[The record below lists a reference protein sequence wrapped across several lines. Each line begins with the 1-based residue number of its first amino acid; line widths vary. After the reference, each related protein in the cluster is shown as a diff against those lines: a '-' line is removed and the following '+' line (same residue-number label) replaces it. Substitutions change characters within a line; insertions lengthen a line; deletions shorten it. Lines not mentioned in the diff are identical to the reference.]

1 MHWQSL
7 PLSRPAR
14 QSAEIMA
21 KVDRMRIQGKE
32 RITAGSHNPP
42 CRRAGLVGNLSLRRH
57 ALGAEQV
64 PHCLEDCNGL
74 VAISKRVVIREGW
87 ASVS

>member
-32 RITAGSHNPP
+32 RIRS
-42 CRRAGLVGNLSLRRH
+42 R
-57 ALGAEQV
+57 
-64 PHCLEDCNGL
+64 
-74 VAISKRVVIREGW
+74 VAQP
-87 ASVS
+87 AM